1 MKTNWIA
8 IGAIS
13 GALAVILGAAGAHAL
28 RGKVSEGDL
37 EGWKTAVQYQG
48 LHALALIV
56 FGLFVDG
63 RRRDGVGVCS
73 LPGWGFLLGTV
84 LFSGALYAHAICD
97 CSPVLHAAPWGGGC
111 FIAGWIA
118 FAVCALRKPARA

>member
-1 MKTNWIA
+1 MRPNWIA

-28 RGKVSEGDL
+28 RGRVSPGDL
-37 EGWKTAVQYQG
+37 EGWKTAVLYQAI
-48 LHALALIV
+48 HALALV
-56 FGLFVDG
+56 QVGLFSDG
-63 RRRDGVGVCS
+63 RKRDGLGSSS

-84 LFSGALYAHAICD
+84 LFSGSLYAHALTESD
-97 CSPVLHAAPWGGGC
+97 AVLHAAPFGGGC

-118 FAVCALRKPARA
+118 FAVCALIRRARA

>member
-1 MKTNWIA
+1 MKPNWIA

-37 EGWKTAVQYQG
+37 EGWRTGVLYQA
-48 LHALALIV
+48 LHALALIA
-56 FGLFVDG
+56 FGLYADG
-63 RRRDGVGVCS
+63 RRRDGHATCS

-84 LFSGALYAHAICD
+84 LFSGALYAHALTD
-97 CSPVLHAAPWGGGC
+97 SGAVLHAAPFGGGC
-111 FIAGWIA
+111 LIAGWIA